1 MEQVFAEQAAYVDI
15 FNNNM
20 IVAFILFLTSI
31 LSYSEIKLQEQRIA
45 IAYIVIFVLQAAG
58 MISFKV
64 AIVFILL
71 TFVIYIEIL
80 TDDKMKLKIVTNI
93 WYKTLDLI
101 YQTVFMYH
109 LIPAV
114 FTVGLLELYNTNNF
128 DNGFINLFI
137 LPAALVFG
145 VYTINR
151 VLSEEIEFITF
162 NEIYGKI
169 MEYPINKFVC
179 NEKFCQA
186 SSILVAIEDKNF
198 YQRKDIRFFLFVRQK
213 ILLTVSLKKKVA
225 V

>member
-162 NEIYGKI
+162 NEIYSKI

-198 YQRKDIRFFLFVRQK
+198 YQRKGYGFLF
-213 ILLTVSLKKKVA
+213 SFDKKYC
-225 V
+225 

>member
-31 LSYSEIKLQEQRIA
+31 LSYSEIKLLEQRIA

-162 NEIYGKI
+162 NEIYSKI

-198 YQRKDIRFFLFVRQK
+198 YQRKGY
-213 ILLTVSLKKKVA
+213 TVF
-225 V
+225 

>member
-1 MEQVFAEQAAYVDI
+1 
-15 FNNNM
+15 
-20 IVAFILFLTSI
+20 
-31 LSYSEIKLQEQRIA
+31 
-45 IAYIVIFVLQAAG
+45 

-151 VLSEEIEFITF
+151 VLSEESEFITF
-162 NEIYGKI
+162 N
-169 MEYPINKFVC
+169 
-179 NEKFCQA
+179 
-186 SSILVAIEDKNF
+186 
-198 YQRKDIRFFLFVRQK
+198 
-213 ILLTVSLKKKVA
+213 
-225 V
+225 

>member
-80 TDDKMKLKIVTNI
+80 TDDKMKLKIVLQ
-93 WYKTLDLI
+93 W
-101 YQTVFMYH
+101 
-109 LIPAV
+109 
-114 FTVGLLELYNTNNF
+114 
-128 DNGFINLFI
+128 
-137 LPAALVFG
+137 
-145 VYTINR
+145 
-151 VLSEEIEFITF
+151 
-162 NEIYGKI
+162 
-169 MEYPINKFVC
+169 
-179 NEKFCQA
+179 
-186 SSILVAIEDKNF
+186 
-198 YQRKDIRFFLFVRQK
+198 K
-213 ILLTVSLKKKVA
+213 ILL
-225 V
+225 

>member
-101 YQTVFMYH
+101 YQTVFTYH

-114 FTVGLLELYNTNNF
+114 FTVGLLELYNSNNF

-137 LPAALVFG
+137 LFAALVVG
-145 VYTINR
+145 LYTINR
-151 VLSEEIEFITF
+151 VLS
-162 NEIYGKI
+162 
-169 MEYPINKFVC
+169 
-179 NEKFCQA
+179 
-186 SSILVAIEDKNF
+186 
-198 YQRKDIRFFLFVRQK
+198 
-213 ILLTVSLKKKVA
+213 
-225 V
+225 